1 MTPERRTLFSH
12 SVASGEPTASGV
24 VLWTR
29 AAGDADVDLVWEV
42 ADDEGFRNVV
52 ASGTAAASPTHD
64 GCVRV
69 IVDGL
74 DAGSTYHYRFSAG
87 DDVSPTGRTR
97 TLPVAPVEHVRFAI
111 FSCAKYSA
119 GYFNALGRIADR
131 NDIDFV
137 VCLGDY
143 IYEYGNDDPGL
154 GAEIGRAFDPP
165 HRCYDLADYRTRYA
179 QSRSDPDMRRMHER
193 HPIVALPD
201 DHEFADNTWRGGAKK
216 HDDAHDGDWRKR
228 FREAFQAWTEWIPSR
243 VEADADEIRLFRHL
257 ELGDLADLILLDTRT
272 RRDRQAQGREVEDE
286 DRTLLGRDQFEWLTD
301 RLTGSSATWRLIGQ
315 QVMIAQVD
323 SDLLPEDLGDPL
335 GELGILTERDH
346 GPEPDQWDGYPAE
359 RRRLLHDVTD
369 HGVRDVV
376 FLSGD
381 VHSAWACDLRLDP
394 HDGDDAIVAVEFC
407 TTSVTSENLDDH
419 TGWGYRTRSPAVE
432 RELIDANPHI
442 HWAEVDS
449 HGYML
454 VDVTPERVE
463 TQWHFVDTLLHPSD
477 GVRLGGA
484 WQVRR
489 GTHTLE
495 PVERPS
501 DRSPASIGGEGR
513 SPWPT

>member
-1 MTPERRTLFSH
+1 VSDGSPTLFSQ
-12 SVASGEPTASGV
+12 SVASGEPTADGV

-29 AAGDADVDLVWEV
+29 AAADRDVELTWELGRDAGLNDPV
-42 ADDEGFRNVV
+42 ANGTTV
-52 ASGTAAASPTHD
+52 ASPDHD

-74 DAGSTYHYRFSAG
+74 EPATTYHFRFG
-87 DDVSPTGRTR
+87 HDGDVSPTGRTR
-97 TLPVAPVEHVRFAI
+97 TLPTGHVDGLRFAV

-131 NDIDFV
+131 DDLDFV
-137 VCLGDY
+137 LCLGDY

-154 GAEIGRAFDPP
+154 GAEIGRAFEPA
-165 HRCYDLADYRTRYA
+165 HRCHDLEHYRTRYA
-179 QSRSDPDMRRMHER
+179 QSRRDPDMRRMHER
-193 HPIVALPD
+193 HAIIALPD

-216 HDDAHDGDWRKR
+216 HDDAQDGDWHRR
-228 FREAFQAWTEWIPSR
+228 FRDAFQAWTEWIPSR
-243 VEADADEIRLFRHL
+243 VDPAADEVRLFRHVA
-257 ELGDLADLILLDTRT
+257 LGDLADLVLLDTRT

-286 DRTLLGRDQFEWLTD
+286 GRTLLGDDQFAWLTE
-301 RLTGSSATWRLIGQ
+301 RLTGSTATWRLIGQ
-315 QVMIAQVD
+315 QVMIAQVE

-335 GELGILTERDH
+335 GELGVLTKRDH

-376 FLSGD
+376 FVSGD
-381 VHSAWACDLRLDP
+381 VHSAWACDLRLAP
-394 HDGDDAIVAVEFC
+394 HDDADAAVAVEFC

-419 TGWGYRTRSPAVE
+419 TGWGYRTKSPEIE
-432 RELIDANPHI
+432 RQLIDANPHI
-442 HWAEVDS
+442 HWAELDS

-454 VDVTPERVE
+454 VDVTPDRVE
-463 TQWHFVDTLLHPSD
+463 ARWQFVDTLLRPSE
-477 GVRLGGA
+477 GIREGGA
-484 WQVRR
+484 WAVRR

-495 PVERPS
+495 DGAERVAA
-501 DRSPASIGGEGR
+501 RSVG
-513 SPWPT
+513 

>member
-1 MTPERRTLFSH
+1 VNTPAPFTH
-12 SVASGEPTASGV
+12 GVASGDPSPDGV
-24 VLWTR
+24 VLWARVAVAGEDVGVRWQVSTD
-29 AAGDADVDLVWEV
+29 AAFEHLIA
-42 ADDEGFRNVV
+42 EGAAT
-52 ASGTAAASPTHD
+52 ASRKHD

-69 IVDGL
+69 VVDGL
-74 DAGSTYHYRFSAG
+74 KAGTAYHYRFLSG
-87 DDVSPTGRTR
+87 DDVSSTGRMR
-97 TLPVAPVEHVRFAI
+97 TLPSDDVGHLRFAV

-131 NDIDFV
+131 DDLDFV
-137 VCLGDY
+137 LCLGDY
-143 IYEYGNDDPGL
+143 IYEYGDDDPGL
-154 GAEIGRAFDPP
+154 GEEIGRGFEPA
-165 HRCYDLADYRTRYA
+165 HRCRELSDYRTRYA
-179 QSRSDPDMRRMHER
+179 QARHDPDMRRMHER
-193 HPIVALPD
+193 HAIIALPD

-216 HDDAHDGDWRKR
+216 HDTHDGDWRRR

-243 VEADADEIRLFRHL
+243 VRSDAEIRLFRRFSF
-257 ELGDLADLILLDTRT
+257 GALADLILLDTRT

-286 DRTLLGRDQFEWLTD
+286 GRTLLGPDQLTWLTQQLVD
-301 RLTGSSATWRLIGQ
+301 SSAAWRLIGQ

-335 GELGILTERDH
+335 GELGVLTERDH

-369 HGVRDVV
+369 LGIRDVV

-394 HDGDDAIVAVEFC
+394 HASDEEGIAVEFC
-407 TTSVTSENLDDH
+407 TTSVTSENLDEH
-419 TGWGYRTRSPAVE
+419 TGWGYRTRSPEIE
-432 RELIDANPHI
+432 RKLIDANPHI

-454 VDVTPERVE
+454 VDVTTERVE
-463 TQWHFVDTLLHPSD
+463 AQWHFVDTVLERSE

-484 WQVRR
+484 WAVRR
-489 GTHTLE
+489 GTHALE
-495 PVERPS
+495 DVAAPTHA
-501 DRSPASIGGEGR
+501 RSAR
-513 SPWPT
+513 

>member
-1 MTPERRTLFSH
+1 VSDEPDTIFAH
-12 SVASGEPTASGV
+12 SVASGEPTADGV

-29 AAGDADVDLVWEV
+29 AHADRDLELTWELA
-42 ADDEGFRNVV
+42 ADEAFRQRLKSGWAV
-52 ASGTAAASPTHD
+52 ASPDRD
-64 GCVRV
+64 GCIRV
-69 IVDGL
+69 DVNGL
-74 DAGSTYHYRFSAG
+74 APSTTYYFRFAVG

-97 TLPVAPVEHVRFAI
+97 TLPTGDVDAVRFAV

-131 NDIDFV
+131 DDLDFV
-137 VCLGDY
+137 LCLGDY

-154 GAEIGRAFDPP
+154 GAEIGRAFEPE
-165 HRCYDLADYRTRYA
+165 HRCHDLADYRTRYA
-179 QSRSDPDMRRMHER
+179 QSRRDPNMRRLHER
-193 HPIVALPD
+193 HPIIALPD

-216 HDDAHDGDWRKR
+216 HDDTRDGDWNRR
-228 FREAFQAWTEWIPSR
+228 FRDAFRAWTEWIPSR
-243 VEADADEIRLFRHL
+243 IEADADEIRLFRHV

-272 RRDRQAQGREVEDE
+272 RRDRQAQGREVEQE
-286 DRTLLGRDQFEWLTD
+286 DRTLLGDDQFDWLTE
-301 RLTGSSATWRLIGQ
+301 RLTGSTATWRLIGQ

-335 GELGILTERDH
+335 GELGVLTERDH

-376 FLSGD
+376 FVSGD

-394 HDGDDAIVAVEFC
+394 HDDDAEAVAVEFC

-419 TGWGYRTRSPAVE
+419 TGWGYRTRSPEIE
-432 RELIDANPHI
+432 RQLIEANPHV

-454 VDVTPERVE
+454 IDVTPDRVE
-463 TQWHFVDTLLHPSD
+463 AQWHFVDTLLRPSD

-484 WQVRR
+484 WIVRR
-489 GTHTLE
+489 GGHIPE
-495 PVERPS
+495 PVEALAERL
-501 DRSPASIGGEGR
+501 PAASSG
-513 SPWPT
+513 

>member
-1 MTPERRTLFSH
+1 MTDDASTVFSH
-12 SVASGEPTASGV
+12 GVASGEPTAESV

-29 AAGDADVDLVWEV
+29 AHANRDVELTWELA
-42 ADDEGFRNVV
+42 ADDRFRHRLKDGRVV
-52 ASGTAAASPTHD
+52 ASTDHD
-64 GCVRV
+64 GCVC
-69 IVDGL
+69 VDVDEL
-74 DAGSTYHYRFSAG
+74 APATTSYFRFAAG

-97 TLPVAPVEHVRFAI
+97 TLPAGKVDGVRFAV

-131 NDIDFV
+131 DDLDFV
-137 VCLGDY
+137 LCLGDY

-154 GAEIGRAFDPP
+154 GAEIGRAFEPE
-165 HRCYDLADYRTRYA
+165 HRCHDLADYRTRYA
-179 QSRSDPDMRRMHER
+179 QSRRDPNMRRLHER
-193 HPIVALPD
+193 HPIIALPD

-216 HDDAHDGDWRKR
+216 HDDARDGDWNRR
-228 FREAFQAWTEWIPSR
+228 FRDAFRAWTEWIPSR
-243 VEADADEIRLFRHL
+243 IDPDDDEIRLFRHVA
-257 ELGDLADLILLDTRT
+257 LGDLADLILLDTRT
-272 RRDRQAQGREVEDE
+272 RRDRQAQGREVEQE
-286 DRTLLGRDQFEWLTD
+286 DRTLLGDDQFHWLTD
-301 RLTGSSATWRLIGQ
+301 RLTGSTATWRIIGQ

-335 GELGILTERDH
+335 GELGVLTERDH

-394 HDGDDAIVAVEFC
+394 HEDDAEAVAVEFC

-419 TGWGYRTRSPAVE
+419 TGWGYRTKSPAIE
-432 RELIDANPHI
+432 RQLIDANPHV

-454 VDVTPERVE
+454 IDVTPDRVE
-463 TQWHFVDTLLHPSD
+463 AQWHFVDTPLRPSD

-484 WQVRR
+484 WAVRR
-489 GTHTLE
+489 GRHLPE
-495 PVERPS
+495 PVDAPAERFPA
-501 DRSPASIGGEGR
+501 RSPG
-513 SPWPT
+513 